1 MNYSGGNQSGFY
13 EAPPVDPNYTTNQG
27 GGHTGFAIVSLI
39 LSILSLILCCC
50 MGFNFILVIPA
61 LILGIV
67 TLVKRYSG
75 KGMAIAGII
84 ISTIAMLITGMML
97 AFYGPIFSDVFKVAN
112 DFENVRDTYE
122 ETGEIPEY
130 LEKYTDEKYDEVWKK
145 EGYDDFYDFFDYVIE
160 EMDKSYSE
168 AENNAD

>member
-1 MNYSGGNQSGFY
+1 M
-13 EAPPVDPNYTTNQG
+13 
-27 GGHTGFAIVSLI
+27 I
-39 LSILSLILCCC
+39 
-50 MGFNFILVIPA
+50 
-61 LILGIV
+61 
-67 TLVKRYSG
+67 
-75 KGMAIAGII
+75 
-84 ISTIAMLITGMML
+84 
-97 AFYGPIFSDVFKVAN
+97 FKVAK

-168 AENNAD
+168 AENNTD